1 MEEICVR
8 VGAWAAGGGVVVG
21 LDFEGGEEGGE
32 AVFGYGTTGV
42 GWGHGEGEVFFCGG
56 WGEGGK
62 KGDGNAKAFGTP
74 YSFTSLASEM
84 MTRKLKSEYG
94 NANV

>member
-1 MEEICVR
+1 MR
-8 VGAWAAGGGVVVG
+8 GGR
-21 LDFEGGEEGGE
+21 
-32 AVFGYGTTGV
+32 
-42 GWGHGEGEVFFCGG
+42 H
-56 WGEGGK
+56 GGK

-84 MTRKLKSEYG
+84 MAEKLKSEYG